1 MNNTIQHVIREVDSI
16 VWDPETSDIQ
26 KVHAIQG
33 LLYTWDQMQE
43 SPMYPWEQHRSV
55 LSSQFR
61 SVELERE

>member
-1 MNNTIQHVIREVDSI
+1 MNNTPEEVIAEVDKI

-26 KVHAIQG
+26 KVHLVQG

-55 LSSQFR
+55 LTSEKL
-61 SVELERE
+61 SVE

>member
-1 MNNTIQHVIREVDSI
+1 MNNTIQDVLREIDSI

-26 KVHAIQG
+26 KVHLVQG

-55 LSSQFR
+55 LPSQFK